1 MMLWIPRSPRR
12 RTGAT
17 SSSRCSCTSGTVYAI
32 APNML
37 SVYGVRDMEKS
48 VRTSH
53 DRCRTKRRGRCH
65 PRDVCVPEVQRRP
78 GTQHAPRRRSR
89 RRHATRRNSRLPG
102 RRRARV
108 RLRPA
113 ATRCA
118 APPQKHCLQLVAW
131 SQGSGR
137 VVRVG
142 CDCYAC
148 VWKARGVA
156 MPREAAAC
164 VSLDA
169 LLAVVSGA
177 PNAML
182 VGETVDKVRPVVVL
196 HLTVRRCEHRRWAV
210 QRKGTRQ

>member
-37 SVYGVRDMEKS
+37 SVYGVRGMGKS
-48 VRTSH
+48 VCTSH

-65 PRDVCVPEVQRRP
+65 PRDVPVPEVQRRP

-131 SQGSGR
+131 AQGSGR
-137 VVRVG
+137 GVRVAPG
-142 CDCYAC
+142 WYAR
-148 VWKARGVA
+148 VWKAPGTR
-156 MPREAAAC
+156 
-164 VSLDA
+164 
-169 LLAVVSGA
+169 
-177 PNAML
+177 
-182 VGETVDKVRPVVVL
+182 
-196 HLTVRRCEHRRWAV
+196 VRRDAQSLGRRCPAP
-210 QRKGTRQ
+210 RA